1 MMLCCNGDCSELA
14 DLGCKVSIPYGDMNE
29 NIIKIV
35 IADDHA
41 FLREGI
47 KKTLHDESDMKII
60 GEASNAADALKMIKE
75 LEPDLAIIDISM
87 PGKSGLDVLKDL
99 KPLKKKFRILIL
111 SMHPEDRFAI
121 RALKAGAAGYLTKE
135 SAPDELVKAI
145 RTVLTGRK
153 YVSKALAEKLVD
165 ILSDDPDKLPH
176 EQLSDREYD
185 VFIKIA
191 SGMKATEIA
200 EQLSISV
207 HTVNTY
213 RARILEKLNMNSN
226 VELTQYAMHN
236 DLID

>member
-1 MMLCCNGDCSELA
+1 MTE
-14 DLGCKVSIPYGDMNE
+14 K
-29 NIIKIV
+29 IIRII
-35 IADDHA
+35 IADDHS

-47 KKTLHDESDMKII
+47 KKTIQDEMDMKIV
-60 GEASNAADALKMIKE
+60 GEAANANEALKIIKE
-75 LEPDLAIIDISM
+75 LEPDVAIMDISM

-99 KPLKKKFRILIL
+99 KLMKMKSKILIL

-121 RALKAGAAGYLTKE
+121 RALKAGALGYLTKE

-145 RTVLTGRK
+145 RTIITGRK

-165 ILSDDPDKLPH
+165 ILSDDLDKMPH
-176 EQLSDREYD
+176 ELLSDREYE

-191 SGMKATEIA
+191 SGKKAVDIASEI
-200 EQLSISV
+200 SISI

-213 RARILEKLNMNSN
+213 RARILEKLNLNSN

-236 DLID
+236 NLID

>member
-1 MMLCCNGDCSELA
+1 MEE
-14 DLGCKVSIPYGDMNE
+14 KTIR
-29 NIIKIV
+29 II

-47 KKTLHDESDMKII
+47 KKTIQDEIDMVIV
-60 GEASNAADALKMIKE
+60 GEASNGSDALNIIRE
-75 LEPDLAIIDISM
+75 LDPDVVIMDISM
-87 PGKSGLDVLKDL
+87 PGKSGLDLLKDL
-99 KPLKKKFRILIL
+99 KIMKKKYRILIL

-121 RALKAGAAGYLTKE
+121 RALKAGASGYLTKE

-153 YVSKALAEKLVD
+153 YVSKALAEKLAD
-165 ILSDDPDKLPH
+165 ILSDDMDKQPH
-176 EQLSDREYD
+176 ELLSDREYE

-191 SGMKATEIA
+191 SGKKAVDIAAEI
-200 EQLSISV
+200 SISV

-213 RARILEKLNMNSN
+213 RARILEKLNINSN

-236 DLID
+236 NLID

>member
-1 MMLCCNGDCSELA
+1 M
-14 DLGCKVSIPYGDMNE
+14 PE
-29 NIIKIV
+29 NIIKIL

-47 KKTLHDESDMKII
+47 KKTIHDEIDMQITA
-60 GEASNAADALKMIKE
+60 EASNANEALEMI
-75 LEPDLAIIDISM
+75 LSLQPDVVIMDISM

-99 KPLKKKFRILIL
+99 KAMKKKFRVLIL
-111 SMHPEDRFAI
+111 SMHPEERFAI

-153 YVSKALAEKLVD
+153 YVSKALADRLVD
-165 ILSDDPDKLPH
+165 ILSDNLEKQPH
-176 EQLSDREYD
+176 ENLSDREYE

-191 SGMKATEIA
+191 SGIKATEIA
-200 EQLSISV
+200 EELSISV

-213 RARILEKLNMNSN
+213 RARILEKLSMSSN
-226 VELTQYAMHN
+226 VELSQYAMHN
-236 DLID
+236 NLID

>member
-1 MMLCCNGDCSELA
+1 MDE
-14 DLGCKVSIPYGDMNE
+14 K
-29 NIIKIV
+29 IIRII

-41 FLREGI
+41 FLREKK
-47 KKTLHDESDMKII
+47 KKTIQDEIDMKIV
-60 GEASNAADALKMIKE
+60 GEASNANEALSIIKE
-75 LEPDLAIIDISM
+75 LDPDVVIMDISM

-99 KPLKKKFRILIL
+99 KVMKKKYRILIL

-153 YVSKALAEKLVD
+153 YVSKALAEKLAD
-165 ILSDDPDKLPH
+165 ILSDDMDKLPH
-176 EQLSDREYD
+176 EQLSDREYE

-191 SGMKATEIA
+191 SGKKATDIAAEI
-200 EQLSISV
+200 SISV

-213 RARILEKLNMNSN
+213 RARILEKLSMNSN

-236 DLID
+236 NLID

>member
-1 MMLCCNGDCSELA
+1 MDE
-14 DLGCKVSIPYGDMNE
+14 KIVR
-29 NIIKIV
+29 IV

-47 KKTLHDESDMKII
+47 KKTIQDEIDMKIV
-60 GEASNAADALKMIKE
+60 GEASNANDALDIIRE
-75 LEPDLAIIDISM
+75 LNPDIVIMDISM

-99 KPLKKKFRILIL
+99 KSLKNKSRILIL

-121 RALKAGAAGYLTKE
+121 RALKAGASGYLTKE

-165 ILSDDPDKLPH
+165 ILSEDSDKMPH
-176 EQLSDREYD
+176 EQLSDREYE
-185 VFIKIA
+185 VFIKIS
-191 SGMKATEIA
+191 SGKKAVEIA
-200 EQLSISV
+200 AELSISI

-213 RARILEKLNMNSN
+213 RARILEKLSMNSN

-236 DLID
+236 NLIE

>member
-1 MMLCCNGDCSELA
+1 MDE
-14 DLGCKVSIPYGDMNE
+14 KIVR
-29 NIIKIV
+29 IV

-47 KKTLHDESDMKII
+47 KKTIQDEIDMKIV
-60 GEASNAADALKMIKE
+60 GEASNANDALDIIRE
-75 LEPDLAIIDISM
+75 LNPDIVIMDISM

-99 KPLKKKFRILIL
+99 KTLKKKSRILIL

-121 RALKAGAAGYLTKE
+121 RALKAGASGYLTKE

-145 RTVLTGRK
+145 RTVLNGRK

-165 ILSDDPDKLPH
+165 ILSEDSDKMPH
-176 EQLSDREYD
+176 EQLSDREYE
-185 VFIKIA
+185 VFIKIS
-191 SGMKATEIA
+191 SGKKAIEIA
-200 EQLSISV
+200 AELSISI

-213 RARILEKLNMNSN
+213 RARILEKLSMNSN

-236 DLID
+236 NLID

>member
-1 MMLCCNGDCSELA
+1 MEE
-14 DLGCKVSIPYGDMNE
+14 KIVS
-29 NIIKIV
+29 IV

-47 KKTLHDESDMKII
+47 KKTIQDEIDMKIV
-60 GEASNAADALKMIKE
+60 GEASNANEAMAIIKD
-75 LEPDLAIIDISM
+75 LEPDVVIMDISM
-87 PGKSGLDVLKDL
+87 PGKSGLEVLKDL
-99 KPLKKKFRILIL
+99 KAMKKKYRILIL

-153 YVSKALAEKLVD
+153 YVSKALAEKLAD
-165 ILSDDPDKLPH
+165 ILSDDMDKQPH
-176 EQLSDREYD
+176 ELLSDREYE

-191 SGMKATEIA
+191 SGKKAVDIASEI
-200 EQLSISV
+200 SISV

-236 DLID
+236 NLID

>member
-1 MMLCCNGDCSELA
+1 MSE
-14 DLGCKVSIPYGDMNE
+14 E
-29 NIIKIV
+29 IIRIV

-47 KKTLHDESDMKII
+47 KKTIQDETDMKIV
-60 GEASNAADALKMIKE
+60 GEASNATEALRLIKE
-75 LEPDLAIIDISM
+75 LEPNVVIMDISM
-87 PGKSGLDVLKDL
+87 PGKSGLDILKDL
-99 KPLKKKFRILIL
+99 KAMKKQFRILIL

-121 RALKAGAAGYLTKE
+121 RALKAGASGYLTKE

-145 RTVLTGRK
+145 RTILTGRK

-165 ILSDDPDKLPH
+165 ILSEDSDKLPH
-176 EQLSDREYD
+176 EKLSDREYE

-191 SGMKATEIA
+191 SGIKAVDIATE
-200 EQLSISV
+200 LSISV

-213 RARILEKLNMNSN
+213 RARILEKMSIISN

-236 DLID
+236 NLID

>member
-1 MMLCCNGDCSELA
+1 MS
-14 DLGCKVSIPYGDMNE
+14 E
-29 NIIKIV
+29 NIIRII
-35 IADDHA
+35 IADDHS

-47 KKTLHDESDMKII
+47 KKTIQDEIDMKIV
-60 GEASNAADALKMIKE
+60 GEASNANDALNIIRE
-75 LEPDLAIIDISM
+75 LEPDVAIMDISM

-99 KPLKKKFRILIL
+99 KAMKKKYRILIL

-153 YVSKALAEKLVD
+153 YVSKALAEKLAD
-165 ILSDDPDKLPH
+165 ILSDDMDKMPH

-191 SGMKATEIA
+191 SGKKAIDIA
-200 EQLSISV
+200 GELSISV

-213 RARILEKLNMNSN
+213 RARILEKLSMSSN

-236 DLID
+236 NLID

>member
-1 MMLCCNGDCSELA
+1 MDE
-14 DLGCKVSIPYGDMNE
+14 K
-29 NIIKIV
+29 IIRII

-47 KKTLHDESDMKII
+47 KKTIQDEIDMKIV
-60 GEASNAADALKMIKE
+60 GEASNANEALNIIKE
-75 LEPDLAIIDISM
+75 LDPDVVIMDISM

-99 KPLKKKFRILIL
+99 KVMKKKYRILIL

-121 RALKAGAAGYLTKE
+121 RALKAGASGYLTKE

-153 YVSKALAEKLVD
+153 YVSKALAEKLAD
-165 ILSDDPDKLPH
+165 ILSDDMDKLPH
-176 EQLSDREYD
+176 EHLSDREYE

-191 SGMKATEIA
+191 SGKKATDIAAEI
-200 EQLSISV
+200 SISV

-213 RARILEKLNMNSN
+213 RARILEKLSMNSN

-236 DLID
+236 NLID

>member
-1 MMLCCNGDCSELA
+1 MEE
-14 DLGCKVSIPYGDMNE
+14 K
-29 NIIKIV
+29 IIKII
-35 IADDHA
+35 IADDHT

-47 KKTLHDESDMKII
+47 KKTIHDEIDMKII
-60 GEASNAADALKMIKE
+60 GEASNATDAVNLIKDSDADI
-75 LEPDLAIIDISM
+75 AIVDISM

-99 KPLKKKFRILIL
+99 KALKRKFKVLIL

-121 RALKAGAAGYLTKE
+121 RALKAGAVGYLTKE

-153 YVSKALAEKLVD
+153 YVSKALAEKLAD
-165 ILSDDPDKLPH
+165 ILSDDMDKLPH
-176 EQLSDREYD
+176 ENLSDREYE

-191 SGMKATEIA
+191 SGKKTSEIA
-200 EQLSISV
+200 AALSISV

-213 RARILEKLNMNSN
+213 RARILEKLSMNSN

-236 DLID
+236 SLID

>member
-1 MMLCCNGDCSELA
+1 MEE
-14 DLGCKVSIPYGDMNE
+14 K
-29 NIIKIV
+29 IINIV

-47 KKTLHDESDMKII
+47 KKTIQDEIDMKII
-60 GEASNAADALKMIKE
+60 GEASNAIEAIAVIKE
-75 LEPDLAIIDISM
+75 LDPDVVIMDISM
-87 PGKSGLDVLKDL
+87 PGKSGLEVLKDL
-99 KPLKKKFRILIL
+99 KAMKKKYRVLIL

-165 ILSDDPDKLPH
+165 ILSDDMDKQPH
-176 EQLSDREYD
+176 ELLSDREYE

-191 SGMKATEIA
+191 SGKKAVEIA
-200 EQLSISV
+200 AEISISV

-236 DLID
+236 NLID

>member
-1 MMLCCNGDCSELA
+1 M
-14 DLGCKVSIPYGDMNE
+14 
-29 NIIKIV
+29 IKII

-47 KKTLHDESDMKII
+47 KKTIQDEADMKVV
-60 GEASNAADALKMIKE
+60 GEASNAIDVLAIMKDSDADI
-75 LEPDLAIIDISM
+75 AIIDISM
-87 PGKSGLDVLKDL
+87 PGKSGLDILKDL
-99 KPLKKKFRILIL
+99 KAMKKKFKVLIL

-121 RALKAGAAGYLTKE
+121 RALKAGASGYLTKE

-165 ILSDDPDKLPH
+165 LLSDDNDGLPH
-176 EQLSDREYD
+176 EQLSDREYE

-191 SGMKATEIA
+191 SGKRAIEIA
-200 EQLSISV
+200 DELSISV

-236 DLID
+236 NLID

>member
-1 MMLCCNGDCSELA
+1 MDE
-14 DLGCKVSIPYGDMNE
+14 K
-29 NIIKIV
+29 IIRII

-47 KKTLHDESDMKII
+47 KKTIQDEIDMKIV
-60 GEASNAADALKMIKE
+60 GEASNANEALSIIKE
-75 LEPDLAIIDISM
+75 LDPDVVIMDISM

-99 KPLKKKFRILIL
+99 KVMKKKYRILIL

-153 YVSKALAEKLVD
+153 YVSKALAEKLAD
-165 ILSDDPDKLPH
+165 ILSDDMDKLPH
-176 EQLSDREYD
+176 EQLSDREYE

-191 SGMKATEIA
+191 SDKKATDIAAEI
-200 EQLSISV
+200 SISV

-213 RARILEKLNMNSN
+213 RARILEKLSMNSN

-236 DLID
+236 NLID

>member
-1 MMLCCNGDCSELA
+1 MSE
-14 DLGCKVSIPYGDMNE
+14 K
-29 NIIKIV
+29 NIRII
-35 IADDHA
+35 IADDHS

-47 KKTLHDESDMKII
+47 KKTIQDEIDMKIV
-60 GEASNAADALKMIKE
+60 GEAANAGDALSIIKE
-75 LEPDLAIIDISM
+75 LQPDVAIMDISM

-99 KPLKKKFRILIL
+99 KNIKTKSKILIL

-153 YVSKALAEKLVD
+153 YVSKSLAEKLVD
-165 ILSDDPDKLPH
+165 ILSEDTDKLPH
-176 EQLSDREYD
+176 EQLSDREYE

-191 SGMKATEIA
+191 SGVKAVDIA
-200 EQLSISV
+200 AELSISV

-213 RARILEKLNMNSN
+213 RARILEKMDMSSN
-226 VELTQYAMHN
+226 VELSQYAMHN

>member
-1 MMLCCNGDCSELA
+1 MEE
-14 DLGCKVSIPYGDMNE
+14 KTIR
-29 NIIKIV
+29 II

-47 KKTLHDESDMKII
+47 KKTIQDEIDMKIV
-60 GEASNAADALKMIKE
+60 GEASNANDALDIIRE
-75 LEPDLAIIDISM
+75 LKPDIVIMDISM

-99 KPLKKKFRILIL
+99 KSLKIKSRILIL

-121 RALKAGAAGYLTKE
+121 RALKAGASGYLTKE

-145 RTVLTGRK
+145 RTVLSGRK

-165 ILSDDPDKLPH
+165 ILSEDSDKLPH
-176 EQLSDREYD
+176 EQLSDREYE
-185 VFIKIA
+185 VFIKIS
-191 SGMKATEIA
+191 SGKKAVDIATE
-200 EQLSISV
+200 LSISI

-236 DLID
+236 NLID

>member
-1 MMLCCNGDCSELA
+1 MEE
-14 DLGCKVSIPYGDMNE
+14 KVI
-29 NIIKIV
+29 NII

-47 KKTLHDESDMKII
+47 KKTIQDEIDMKII
-60 GEASNAADALKMIKE
+60 GEASNAIEAIAVIKE
-75 LEPDLAIIDISM
+75 LDPDVVIMDISM
-87 PGKSGLDVLKDL
+87 PGKSGLEVLKDL
-99 KPLKKKFRILIL
+99 KAMKKKYRVLIL

-121 RALKAGAAGYLTKE
+121 RALKAGATGYLTKE

-165 ILSDDPDKLPH
+165 ILSDDMDKQPH
-176 EQLSDREYD
+176 ELLSDREYE

-191 SGMKATEIA
+191 SGKKAVEIA
-200 EQLSISV
+200 AEISISV

-236 DLID
+236 NLID

>member
-1 MMLCCNGDCSELA
+1 MEE
-14 DLGCKVSIPYGDMNE
+14 KTIR
-29 NIIKIV
+29 II

-47 KKTLHDESDMKII
+47 KKTIQDEIDMKIV
-60 GEASNAADALKMIKE
+60 GEASNANDALDIIRE
-75 LEPDLAIIDISM
+75 LKPDIVIMDISM

-99 KPLKKKFRILIL
+99 KSLKIKSRILIL

-121 RALKAGAAGYLTKE
+121 RALKAGAFGYLTKE

-145 RTVLTGRK
+145 RTVLSGRK

-165 ILSDDPDKLPH
+165 ILSEDSDKLPH
-176 EQLSDREYD
+176 EQLSDRDYE
-185 VFIKIA
+185 VFIKIS
-191 SGMKATEIA
+191 SGKKAVDIA
-200 EQLSISV
+200 AELSISI

-236 DLID
+236 NLID

>member
-1 MMLCCNGDCSELA
+1 MDE
-14 DLGCKVSIPYGDMNE
+14 K
-29 NIIKIV
+29 IIRLI
-35 IADDHA
+35 IADDHS

-47 KKTLHDESDMKII
+47 KKTIQDEVDMKIV
-60 GEASNAADALKMIKE
+60 GEASNAAEALSVIKE
-75 LEPDLAIIDISM
+75 LEPDVAIMDISM

-99 KPLKKKFRILIL
+99 KAVKKKSRVLIL

-145 RTVLTGRK
+145 RTVLNGRK
-153 YVSKALAEKLVD
+153 YVSKSLAEKLVD
-165 ILSDDPDKLPH
+165 ILSDDMDKLPH
-176 EQLSDREYD
+176 ETLSDREYE

-191 SGMKATEIA
+191 SGSKAVEIA
-200 EQLSISV
+200 SELSISI

-213 RARILEKLNMNSN
+213 RARILEKLNMSSN

-236 DLID
+236 NLID